1 MPTEIPE
8 RRWQH
13 MANRSGKEESS
24 LGDLL
29 KSLICAFAAGEF
41 AAAVLLYHGYNSE
54 DVIFGASLALTRA
67 FVAAICWFACC
78 IAEALAKSSAQ
89 EALTDGLISLVV
101 AFIFVRDGEFLVA
114 QNQIGSILH
123 LLAPLAVS
131 LIVAASLSYYLTKI
145 FSFLFSLRPFKGR
158 KKSGE
163 E

>member
-1 MPTEIPE
+1 
-8 RRWQH
+8 
-13 MANRSGKEESS
+13 MANGSGKENTS

-29 KSLICAFAAGEF
+29 KSLICAFAVGEL
-41 AAAVLLYHGYNSE
+41 AAVVLLYHGYNSS
-54 DVIFGASLALTRA
+54 DIIFGASLALTRA
-67 FVAAICWFACC
+67 FVAAICWLSCC

-131 LIVAASLSYYLTKI
+131 LIVAAALSYYLAKI
-145 FSFLFSLRPFKGR
+145 FSFLFSWRPFKGRR